1 MFYVT
6 AGAKGDYEKYRGIL
20 KKIRLKDEDTL
31 YVLGNVINGGNEGM
45 KILLDMMMR
54 PNVYPVI
61 GKSEYAAL
69 PCLKWL
75 AENTSEDAFENMS
88 DKIRG
93 KMMELIA
100 QGGQQTIF
108 TFRTLNDEQKEMV
121 LDYLSDFSLY
131 EEIRV
136 KGKDY
141 VLVSA
146 GINNFDKD
154 KDLDEYGIREL
165 ISEGPDYSKVYFDN
179 KILVT
184 AHTPTRRIFEAS
196 DPFADPTPNGEASR
210 YDLIY
215 VGNNHIAVNC
225 GSDIGGRMAA
235 LRLDDMEEFYTD

>member
-1 MFYVT
+1 MFYVM
-6 AGAKGDYEKYRGIL
+6 AGARGDYEKYRRLL
-20 KKIRLKDEDTL
+20 KKIRLKDDDTL

-45 KILLDMMMR
+45 KILLDMMMC

-75 AENTSEDAFENMS
+75 AENTSEDSFDSMN

-100 QGGQQTIF
+100 NGGQQTIF
-108 TFRTLNDEQKEMV
+108 SFRTLTDEQKEMV

-131 EEIRV
+131 EEVRI

-154 KDLDEYGIREL
+154 KELDDYDIREL
-165 ISEGPDYSKVYFDN
+165 ISEGPDYSKVYYDN

-184 AHTPTRRIFEAS
+184 AHTPTRKIYEAD
-196 DPFADPTPNGEASR
+196 DPFAEPTPNGEPSR
-210 YDLIY
+210 YDMIY
-215 VGNNHIAVNC
+215 CANNHIAVNC
-225 GSDIGGRMAA
+225 GSDIGGRLAA
-235 LRLDDMEEFYTD
+235 VRLDDMEEFYAD